1 MTYQYTGISLIL
13 WLFTSILGTLKSIPT
28 VVLVSSYGKSY
39 SFEKHRNKLL
49 FPTLELPIK
58 SSFISTK
65 ASEEF
70 VLVFSCDIMMVDK
83 NMTEIAGVVS
93 VKVI

>member
-1 MTYQYTGISLIL
+1 MSLIL
-13 WLFTSILGTLKSIPT
+13 WLFTSILDTLKSIPT
-28 VVLVSSYGKSY
+28 VVLFSSSSKSCSSDKY
-39 SFEKHRNKLL
+39 RNKLL

-70 VLVFSCDIMMVDK
+70 VLIFSCDIMIVDK
-83 NMTEIAGVVS
+83 NMTEIAGVAS